1 MQKQN
6 ESDDGVERYLLRFRM
21 ALGKTPETEKNEIV
35 SDIRSH
41 IAERVDESDRP
52 AGETVT
58 KTLEALGSPESLAQT
73 YRAEGLRNRAAAGF
87 SPWLLLRATF
97 AWALAGIE
105 GFLALMAVFC
115 GYASALSFLACA
127 VLKPFFPDLVGMWV
141 DPPLFTFGM
150 HPGLHAPRE
159 LLGYWIIPVSLVMGA
174 ALFVLTTKFGKWLL
188 RRFAGKLKP
197 ARLGNLAQ
205 TLSLLFVLGIA
216 LHAQAPSITGKW
228 SGVLDA
234 GSAKLHIGLDITRGS
249 NDALNATM
257 SVVGTRHHGFANRF
271 HRVNGRARELHA
283 SADRRSL

>member
-1 MQKQN
+1 MQKQS

-21 ALGKTPETEKNEIV
+21 ALGKTPDTEKNEII
-35 SDIRSH
+35 SDIRAH
-41 IAERVDESDRP
+41 ITERVDESDRP
-52 AGETVT
+52 AGDTVT
-58 KTLEALGSPESLAQT
+58 KTLDALGSPESLAQT

-105 GFLALMAVFC
+105 GFLALMAVFA

-127 VLKPFFPDLVGMWV
+127 VLKPIFPDQIGMWV

-174 ALFVLTTKFGKWLL
+174 LLFVLTTKFGKWLL

-197 ARLGNLAQ
+197 MRLGNLAQ
-205 TLSLLFVLGIA
+205 TLSLLFVWASHCTRKHLRSRANGPEYSMR
-216 LHAQAPSITGKW
+216 AQRNCTLVSILRAAPMTHSVRRCPWWNKASRVCKSMP
-228 SGVLDA
+228 SG
-234 GSAKLHIGLDITRGS
+234 
-249 NDALNATM
+249 
-257 SVVGTRHHGFANRF
+257 
-271 HRVNGRARELHA
+271 
-283 SADRRSL
+283 